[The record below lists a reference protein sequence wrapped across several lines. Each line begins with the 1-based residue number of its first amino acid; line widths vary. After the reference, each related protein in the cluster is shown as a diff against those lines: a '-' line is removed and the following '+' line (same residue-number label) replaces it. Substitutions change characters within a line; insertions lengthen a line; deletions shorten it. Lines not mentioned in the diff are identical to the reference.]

1 MNNEQNTVK
10 TQQLQGNDIFISDTF
25 RCFLFPTILSLLGGT
40 ICNFSDGIIVGNLL
54 GADGLAAMSIVTPV
68 FFIFTTLGSLIGV
81 GGATLASVRI
91 GQNDMDGVN
100 RLFSLSLSLMLLTGI
115 VFSALGM
122 IFLQPLLTFLG
133 AEGSIRAL
141 AEDYCR
147 YFIPGAW
154 TTMLIYI
161 PLNFFRITG
170 RPGLGAWMFG
180 AMALGNIVLSLLLML
195 PMGMG
200 IGGVALGTVLGTTLA
215 LLISLKGF
223 LDKGA
228 QLRLCSFGSELK
240 TIPALLS
247 TGSPMALTN
256 LLTVLRT
263 LLYNRL
269 LLYMI
274 GTAGVTVFA
283 VLSNVN
289 TFALAILSGVSQ
301 TLAPLT
307 GVFYG
312 ERDTQSVK
320 RVMSVAARWGL
331 CLIGGFALLLILLWK
346 QVCFAFGVTD
356 PELFSSAR
364 LALSLFAVSLLPA
377 MLSNLFQFHFMTIRV
392 VWLANVISV
401 CRCMALP
408 LLSSLLLAQI
418 TPMGIW
424 GGFLLGEVLTI
435 PVFLSFAAVTA
446 KKKKLC
452 APLLLDEHDKRE
464 GKAIAF
470 SVLSNTDAVM
480 EASEKISDFCEK
492 NDLDPKRS
500 MLISLSLEELLI
512 STIDHAFDDQR
523 GESMDV
529 RLLVSGE
536 DIIMRI
542 RNGGREYDAIR
553 YFNEHPDDIDEC
565 LGIQMIVAGAR
576 NVQYTRT
583 LGVNNLTVLI

>member
-1 MNNEQNTVK
+1 MNNEQDTVK
-10 TQQLQGNDIFISDTF
+10 TKQLHGNDIFIADTF
-25 RCFLFPTILSLLGGT
+25 RRFLFPTILSLLGGT
-40 ICNFSDGIIVGNLL
+40 ICNLTDGIIVGNLL
-54 GADGLAAMSIVTPV
+54 GNDGLAAMSIVTPV

-81 GGATLASVRI
+81 GGATLAAVRV
-91 GQNDMDGVN
+91 GKNDMDGVN
-100 RLFSLSLSLMLLTGI
+100 RLFSLSLALMLITGA

-122 IFLQPLLTFLG
+122 VFLQPLLTFLG
-133 AEGSIRAL
+133 AEGDIRLL

-147 YFIPGAW
+147 HFIPGAW

-170 RPGLGAWMFG
+170 KPGLGAWMFG
-180 AMALGNIVLSLLLML
+180 AMALGNIGLSLLLML
-195 PMGMG
+195 PLGMG
-200 IGGVALGTVLGTTLA
+200 IGGVALGTVLGTGLA
-215 LLISLKGF
+215 LLVSLKGF
-223 LDKGA
+223 FEKDSV
-228 QLRLCSFGSELK
+228 LRLCAFGGELK

-269 LLYMI
+269 LLSML

-312 ERDTQSVK
+312 ERDTQSAK
-320 RVMSVAARWGL
+320 RVMSVAIRWGL
-331 CLIGGFALLLILLWK
+331 CLITGFALLLALLWK
-346 QVCFAFGVTD
+346 PVCLAFGVTD
-356 PELFSSAR
+356 PALFSSAR

-377 MLSNLFQFHFMTIRV
+377 MVNSLFQFHFMTIRI

-401 CRCMALP
+401 CRCLLMP
-408 LLSSLLLAQI
+408 LLMSLLLAQT
-418 TPMGIW
+418 TPEGVWSGFPAGEALTILT
-424 GGFLLGEVLTI
+424 FLLLARLYSKKSG
-435 PVFLSFAAVTA
+435 LSRT
-446 KKKKLC
+446 
-452 APLLLDEHDKRE
+452 LLLNDKAQRE

-470 SVLSNTDAVM
+470 SVMSDTDAVM
-480 EASEKISDFCEK
+480 EASEKISAFCEN
-492 NDLDPKRS
+492 NDLDAKRS
-500 MLISLSLEELLI
+500 MLISLSLEELLL
-512 STIDHAFDDQR
+512 STIEHAFDGQR

-529 RLLVSGE
+529 RLFVSGE
-536 DIIMRI
+536 DVIMRI

-553 YFNEHPDDIDEC
+553 FFREHPDDIEES
-565 LGIQMIVAGAR
+565 LGISMIVAGAR
-576 NVQYTRT
+576 DVKYTRT